1 MDMKRKLF
9 KSAFMAA
16 CALVGIVLTS
26 CGGSGESNGKSLPTD
41 GIFGEIPQLCADYQA
56 LQDKYTSGALSLDG
70 DAMKKLTEGY
80 DKFEAAFK
88 PKADAL
94 LGVEVKT
101 EFGGDFPYKLTKPF
115 TVGPYDDGGKFYNT
129 GSYGTPA
136 DIRFKAEGETTES
149 LDLGYGVDLAAIAY
163 DTDGNIISCNRVTL
177 MPTERKLGK
186 REAGTPF
193 TITYLF
199 VFHPWLLEQICKLD
213 KIVLIDRENELVQQ
227 SAKAFEEARKGWQAS
242 QDSLRQLKQNK

>member
-1 MDMKRKLF
+1 MDMKRNLL

-16 CALVGIVLTS
+16 FTLAGVVLTS
-26 CGGSGESNGKSLPTD
+26 CGGGGESGKSLPTD

-56 LQDKYTSGALSLDG
+56 LQDKYTSGALSLNE

-80 DKFEAAFK
+80 DKYEAAFK

-115 TVGPYDDGGKFYNT
+115 TVGPYDDGGKFYST

-136 DIRFKAEGETTES
+136 DIRFIAEGETTEE
-149 LDLGYGVDLAAIAY
+149 LDLGYGVDFAVIAY
-163 DTDGNIISCNRVTL
+163 DTDGNVISCNRVTL

-186 REAGTPF
+186 REAGTKF
-193 TITYLF
+193 RISNLF
-199 VFHPWLLEQICKLD
+199 VFNPWLLDKACKLD
-213 KIVLIDRENELVQQ
+213 KFVLVDRENELAKQ
-227 SAKAFEEARKGWQAS
+227 SEEAFVEARKGWQAR
-242 QDSLRQLKQNK
+242 QDSLRQLKQK